1 MSYDYKVF
9 RCVGAV
15 PASLEEHL
23 MGAEPAPFESY
34 ELVKEAI
41 SRAFPGITWND
52 GEHTGIVENE
62 AGRFEFQCGEDFLG
76 LGMFSIETSF
86 RQYIAQTHDALRALC
101 RAESWFALDEQTMEI
116 VG

>member
-15 PASLEEHL
+15 PASLEEHM

-34 ELVKEAI
+34 ESVKQAI
-41 SRAFPGITWND
+41 SRSFPGISWND
-52 GEHTGIVENE
+52 SEQTGTVENE
-62 AGRFEFQCGEDFLG
+62 TGRFEFQCGEDFLG

-86 RQYIAQTHDALRALC
+86 RQDIAQSHAVLRTLC
-101 RAESWFALDEQTMEI
+101 RAEGWFALDEQSMEI